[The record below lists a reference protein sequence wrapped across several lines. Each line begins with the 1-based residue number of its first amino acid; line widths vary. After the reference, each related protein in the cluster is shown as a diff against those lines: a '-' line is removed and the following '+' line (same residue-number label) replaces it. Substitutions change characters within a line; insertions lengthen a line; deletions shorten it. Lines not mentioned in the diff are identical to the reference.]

1 MEDYGAWADE
11 YLHNA
16 ELTQQKIDEYK
27 AKRKAA
33 RGSSF
38 LLDYYNR
45 KIEMLTDMY
54 YDCMHCANKLRRKA
68 NSRH

>member
-1 MEDYGAWADE
+1 MEDHGAWADE

-27 AKRKAA
+27 AKRKAV
-33 RGSSF
+33 RRSSV